1 MTMKMI
7 SDKDRQQAKPQ
18 AWLLRVIYAAS
29 SGGHSRW
36 SFPGTMNDK

>member
-7 SDKDRQQAKPQ
+7 SDKDRQQAETLVWSP
-18 AWLLRVIYAAS
+18 RVIYAAS